1 MRLDLTALRYLN
13 KDDFRVL
20 TAIEMGM
27 RNHEIVPVDLIQSIS
42 KIRNTSVRRILANLL
57 KHKLIKH
64 TKIQYDGYSLNYLGY
79 DFLAIHSL
87 IKQGILVQIG
97 TKIGVG
103 KESDVYLCYVK
114 NVNSE
119 ISDELY
125 NQIKENILTENALKE
140 QNRQKKLEEEK
151 NKKKEKE
158 KDKNCENDEGIENEN
173 TEKDNKEEENEEED
187 EEEEDVSFLKNDL
200 PKTIQT
206 VVGEL
211 TIACIK
217 FARLGRTSFRAVKKK
232 RDYVKSQTHYN
243 WLYLSRLS
251 SQNEYK
257 NMKGLY
263 SHGFSVPRPYGY
275 NRHAII
281 MEYVPSYPLNK
292 VDEVKDK
299 EVLYH
304 KMIDFIQKLGENGL
318 IHGDFNEFNILLNIN
333 KPDEIVV
340 IDFPQMISMHHS
352 EAQNYFKRDVQ
363 CVKNYFIKKFN
374 ITFDEDLKYEDIKQI
389 NCLDQELKAY
399 GYLKEKKIKNKNK
412 EEDIKEEEN
421 NIKDE
426 EKENDNK
433 IINNNENNNDEE
445 FEDNLDLGQ
454 QLDYEKEMIENMK
467 KLNIDKEEDEKE
479 ENENKKSKKMTKAE
493 IKNKVKKMMNKQN
506 KIHVKEGK
514 MGNRFKGKK
523 DLSNKMAMKNA

>member
-1 MRLDLTALRYLN
+1 MRFDLTALKYLN

-27 RNHEIVPVDLIQSIS
+27 RNHEIVPVNLIQSIS
-42 KIRNTSVRRILANLL
+42 KIRNTSVHRILANLL

-64 TKIQYDGYSLNYLGY
+64 TKIQYDGYSLNFLGY

-87 IKQGILVQIG
+87 IKQGILVKIG

-114 NVNSE
+114 KVNSE
-119 ISDELY
+119 ISDEQY

-140 QNRQKKLEEEK
+140 QNRLKKLEEK
-151 NKKKEKE
+151 NNLNNEEKE
-158 KDKNCENDEGIENEN
+158 QE
-173 TEKDNKEEENEEED
+173 EKDEEEKEEEIS
-187 EEEEDVSFLKNDL
+187 EEEEEVSYFQNDL
-200 PKTIQT
+200 PKTIET

-217 FARLGRTSFRAVKKK
+217 FARLGRTSFRAVKSK

-292 VDEVKDK
+292 VEEIKDK
-299 EVLYH
+299 NIVYH
-304 KMIDFIQKLGENGL
+304 KMMDFIYKLGENGL

-340 IDFPQMISMHHS
+340 IDFPQMISIHHS
-352 EAQNYFKRDVQ
+352 EAENYFKRDVQ
-363 CVKNYFIKKFN
+363 CVKNYFLKKFN
-374 ITFDEDLKYEDIKQI
+374 LTFDEDLKFSDIKQI
-389 NCLDQELKAY
+389 NFLDEELKAY
-399 GYLKEKKIKNKNK
+399 GYKKEEKKKIEKK
-412 EEDIKEEEN
+412 EEEIKEEEN
-421 NIKDE
+421 E
-426 EKENDNK
+426 E
-433 IINNNENNNDEE
+433 IEE
-445 FEDNLDLGQ
+445 FDLSQ

-467 KLNIDKEEDEKE
+467 KIKMEDEDKKEE
-479 ENENKKSKKMTKAE
+479 KKNKKMTKE
-493 IKNKVKKMMNKQN
+493 DIKNKVKKLMNKQN

-523 DLSNKMAMKNA
+523 DLSNKMAIKNA

>member
-1 MRLDLTALRYLN
+1 MRFDLTALKYLN

-64 TKIQYDGYSLNYLGY
+64 TKIQYDGYSLNFLGY

-103 KESDVYLCYVK
+103 KESDVYLCYVQK
-114 NVNSE
+114 VNSE
-119 ISDELY
+119 ISDEQY
-125 NQIKENILTENALKE
+125 NQIKENILTENARKE
-140 QNRQKKLEEEK
+140 QNKQKQLDEK
-151 NKKKEKE
+151 NNI
-158 KDKNCENDEGIENEN
+158 KNEI
-173 TEKDNKEEENEEED
+173 KEEED
-187 EEEEDVSFLKNDL
+187 KKVQGEEEEEESSEEEEVSYFQNDL

-217 FARLGRTSFRAVKKK
+217 FARLGRTSFRAVKSK

-263 SHGFSVPRPYGY
+263 SHGFAVPRPYGY

-292 VDEVKDK
+292 VEEIKDK
-299 EVLYH
+299 NVVYH
-304 KMIDFIQKLGENGL
+304 KMMDFIYKLGENGL

-340 IDFPQMISMHHS
+340 IDFPQMISINHP

-363 CVKNYFIKKFN
+363 CVKNYFLKKFN
-374 ITFDEDLKYEDIKQI
+374 LTFDEDLKFSDIKQI
-389 NCLDQELKAY
+389 NFLDEELKAY
-399 GYLKEKKIKNKNK
+399 GYKKEKEKGKEKKDKTEENMEKN
-412 EEDIKEEEN
+412 EEEN
-421 NIKDE
+421 ENEELDE
-426 EKENDNK
+426 
-433 IINNNENNNDEE
+433 
-445 FEDNLDLGQ
+445 LDLGQ

-467 KLNIDKEEDEKE
+467 QIKIEEEDKKEE
-479 ENENKKSKKMTKAE
+479 KKNKKMTKE
-493 IKNKVKKMMNKQN
+493 DIKNKVKKMMNKQN

-523 DLSNKMAMKNA
+523 DLSNKMAIKNA

>member
-1 MRLDLTALRYLN
+1 MRFDLTALKYLN

-64 TKIQYDGYSLNYLGY
+64 TKIQYDGYSLNFLGY

-103 KESDVYLCYVK
+103 KESDVYLCYVQK
-114 NVNSE
+114 VNSE
-119 ISDELY
+119 ISDEQY
-125 NQIKENILTENALKE
+125 NQIKENILTENARKE
-140 QNRQKKLEEEK
+140 QNKQKQLDEK
-151 NKKKEKE
+151 NNI
-158 KDKNCENDEGIENEN
+158 KNEI
-173 TEKDNKEEENEEED
+173 KEEEGKKVQG
-187 EEEEDVSFLKNDL
+187 EEEEEESSEEEEVSYFQNDL

-217 FARLGRTSFRAVKKK
+217 FARLGRTSFRAVKSK

-263 SHGFSVPRPYGY
+263 SHGFAVPRPYGY

-292 VDEVKDK
+292 VEEIKDK
-299 EVLYH
+299 NVVYH
-304 KMIDFIQKLGENGL
+304 KMMDFIYKLGENGL

-340 IDFPQMISMHHS
+340 IDFPQMISINHP

-363 CVKNYFIKKFN
+363 CVKNYFLKKFN
-374 ITFDEDLKYEDIKQI
+374 LTFDEDLKFSDIKQI
-389 NCLDQELKAY
+389 NFLDEELKAY
-399 GYLKEKKIKNKNK
+399 GYKKEKGKEKKDKTEENMEKN
-412 EEDIKEEEN
+412 EEEN
-421 NIKDE
+421 ENEELDE
-426 EKENDNK
+426 
-433 IINNNENNNDEE
+433 
-445 FEDNLDLGQ
+445 LDLGQ

-467 KLNIDKEEDEKE
+467 QINIEEEDKKEE
-479 ENENKKSKKMTKAE
+479 KKNKKMTKE
-493 IKNKVKKMMNKQN
+493 DIKNKVKKMMNKQN

-523 DLSNKMAMKNA
+523 DLSNKMAIKNA

>member
-1 MRLDLTALRYLN
+1 MRFDLTALKYLN

-64 TKIQYDGYSLNYLGY
+64 TKIQYDGYSLNFLGY

-114 NVNSE
+114 KVNSE
-119 ISDELY
+119 ISDEQY

-140 QNRQKKLEEEK
+140 QNRQKKLEEKE
-151 NKKKEKE
+151 NK
-158 KDKNCENDEGIENEN
+158 
-173 TEKDNKEEENEEED
+173 ENEEEKEK
-187 EEEEDVSFLKNDL
+187 EEEEEEEEEEQEVSFFQNDL

-217 FARLGRTSFRAVKKK
+217 FARLGRTSFRAVKSK

-292 VDEVKDK
+292 VDEIKDK
-299 EVLYH
+299 EVVYH
-304 KMIDFIQKLGENGL
+304 RMMDFILKLGENGL
-318 IHGDFNEFNILLNIN
+318 VHGDFNEFNILLNIN

-340 IDFPQMISMHHS
+340 IDFPQMISIHHAD
-352 EAQNYFKRDVQ
+352 AQNYFKRDVQ
-363 CVKNYFIKKFN
+363 CVKNFFIKKFN
-374 ITFDEDLKYEDIKQI
+374 ITFDEDLKFEDIKQI
-389 NCLDQELKAY
+389 NFLDQELKAY
-399 GYLKEKKIKNKNK
+399 GYIKDKKSKNKKGNNEENKEDNK
-412 EEDIKEEEN
+412 EENLNAINDKDNEV
-421 NIKDE
+421 KDE
-426 EKENDNK
+426 DDNDNE
-433 IINNNENNNDEE
+433 NE
-445 FEDNLDLGQ
+445 EDNLDLGQ

-467 KLNIDKEEDEKE
+467 KLDMDKEEDEKD
-479 ENENKKSKKMTKAE
+479 NGKENKKNKKLTKE
-493 IKNKVKKMMNKQN
+493 DIKNKVKKMINKQN
-506 KIHVKEGK
+506 KVHVKEGK

-523 DLSNKMAMKNA
+523 DLSNKMAIKNA

>member
-1 MRLDLTALRYLN
+1 MRFDLTALKYLN

-27 RNHEIVPVDLIQSIS
+27 RNHEIVTVDLIQSIS

-64 TKIQYDGYSLNYLGY
+64 TKIQYEGYSLNFLGY

-114 NVNSE
+114 KVNSE

-140 QNRQKKLEEEK
+140 QNRQKKLEE
-151 NKKKEKE
+151 NNDIKKE
-158 KDKNCENDEGIENEN
+158 
-173 TEKDNKEEENEEED
+173 EEENEEKKDEP
-187 EEEEDVSFLKNDL
+187 EEEEEEESEEELSYIQNDL

-217 FARLGRTSFRAVKKK
+217 FARLGRTSFRAVKSK

-251 SQNEYK
+251 AQNEYK

-292 VDEVKDK
+292 VEEIKDK
-299 EVLYH
+299 NTVYH
-304 KMIDFIQKLGENGL
+304 KMMDFIYKLGSNGL
-318 IHGDFNEFNILLNIN
+318 IHGDFNEFNILLNIE

-340 IDFPQMISMHHS
+340 IDFPQMISINHS
-352 EAQNYFKRDVQ
+352 EAENYFKRDVQ
-363 CVKNYFIKKFN
+363 CVKNYFLKKFN
-374 ITFDEDLKYEDIKQI
+374 LTFEEDLKFSDIKQI
-389 NCLDQELKAY
+389 NFLDEELKAY
-399 GYLKEKKIKNKNK
+399 GYKKEKEKDKKINK
-412 EEDIKEEEN
+412 EENEEKNEIN
-421 NIKDE
+421 E
-426 EKENDNK
+426 EKE
-433 IINNNENNNDEE
+433 INEE
-445 FEDNLDLGQ
+445 EDIDLGQ

-467 KLNIDKEEDEKE
+467 KIKIE
-479 ENENKKSKKMTKAE
+479 ENEEKKEEKKNKKMTKE
-493 IKNKVKKMMNKQN
+493 DIKNKVKKMMNKQN
-506 KIHVKEGK
+506 KIHVKESK

-523 DLSNKMAMKNA
+523 DISNKMAIKNA

>member
-1 MRLDLTALRYLN
+1 MRFDLTALKYLN

-64 TKIQYDGYSLNYLGY
+64 TKIQYDGYSLNFLGY

-114 NVNSE
+114 KVNSE
-119 ISDELY
+119 ISDEQY

-140 QNRQKKLEEEK
+140 QNRQKKLEEKE
-151 NKKKEKE
+151 NK
-158 KDKNCENDEGIENEN
+158 
-173 TEKDNKEEENEEED
+173 ENEEEKEK
-187 EEEEDVSFLKNDL
+187 EEEEEEEEEEQEVSFFQNDL

-217 FARLGRTSFRAVKKK
+217 FARLGRTSFRAVKSK

-292 VDEVKDK
+292 VDEIKDK
-299 EVLYH
+299 EVVYH
-304 KMIDFIQKLGENGL
+304 RMMDFILKLGENGL
-318 IHGDFNEFNILLNIN
+318 VHGDFNEFNILLNIN

-340 IDFPQMISMHHS
+340 IDFPQMISIHHAD
-352 EAQNYFKRDVQ
+352 AQNYFKRDVQ
-363 CVKNYFIKKFN
+363 CVKNFFIKKFN
-374 ITFDEDLKYEDIKQI
+374 ITFDEDLKFEDIKQI
-389 NCLDQELKAY
+389 NFLDQELKAY
-399 GYLKEKKIKNKNK
+399 GYIKDKKNKNK
-412 EEDIKEEEN
+412 KGNNEEN
-421 NIKDE
+421 KEDNKEQNLNEINDNE
-426 EKENDNK
+426 NEGNDENDNE
-433 IINNNENNNDEE
+433 NDNE
-445 FEDNLDLGQ
+445 EDNLDLGQ

-467 KLNIDKEEDEKE
+467 KLDMDKEEDEKD
-479 ENENKKSKKMTKAE
+479 NGKGNKKNKKLTKE
-493 IKNKVKKMMNKQN
+493 DIKNKVKKMINKQN
-506 KIHVKEGK
+506 KVHVKEGK

-523 DLSNKMAMKNA
+523 DLSNKMAIKNA

>member
-1 MRLDLTALRYLN
+1 MRFDLTALKYLN

-64 TKIQYDGYSLNYLGY
+64 TKIQYDGYSLNFLGY

-103 KESDVYLCYVK
+103 KESDVYLCYVQK
-114 NVNSE
+114 VNSE
-119 ISDELY
+119 ISDEQY
-125 NQIKENILTENALKE
+125 NQIKENILTENARKE
-140 QNRQKKLEEEK
+140 QNKQKQLDEK
-151 NKKKEKE
+151 NNI
-158 KDKNCENDEGIENEN
+158 KNEI
-173 TEKDNKEEENEEED
+173 KEEED
-187 EEEEDVSFLKNDL
+187 KKVQGEEEEEESSEEEEVSYFQNDL

-217 FARLGRTSFRAVKKK
+217 FARLGRTSFRAVKSK

-263 SHGFSVPRPYGY
+263 SHGFAVPRPYGY

-292 VDEVKDK
+292 VEEIKDK
-299 EVLYH
+299 NVVYH
-304 KMIDFIQKLGENGL
+304 KMMDFIYKLGENGL

-340 IDFPQMISMHHS
+340 IDFPQMISINHP

-363 CVKNYFIKKFN
+363 CVKNYFLKKFN
-374 ITFDEDLKYEDIKQI
+374 LTFDEDLKFSDIKQI
-389 NCLDQELKAY
+389 NFLDEELKAY
-399 GYLKEKKIKNKNK
+399 GYKKEKEKGKEKRDKNEENMEKN
-412 EEDIKEEEN
+412 EEEN
-421 NIKDE
+421 EDE
-426 EKENDNK
+426 EL
-433 IINNNENNNDEE
+433 DE
-445 FEDNLDLGQ
+445 LDLGQ

-467 KLNIDKEEDEKE
+467 QINIEEEDKKEE
-479 ENENKKSKKMTKAE
+479 KKNKKMTKE
-493 IKNKVKKMMNKQN
+493 DIKNKVKKMMNKQN

-523 DLSNKMAMKNA
+523 DLSNKMAIKNA

>member
-1 MRLDLTALRYLN
+1 MRFDLTALKYLT

-57 KHKLIKH
+57 KHKLTKH
-64 TKIQYDGYSLNYLGY
+64 TKIRYDGYSLNFLGY

-114 NVNSE
+114 NTNSE
-119 ISDELY
+119 ISEEQY

-140 QNRQKKLEEEK
+140 QNRQKKLEEK
-151 NKKKEKE
+151 N
-158 KDKNCENDEGIENEN
+158 NLNDE
-173 TEKDNKEEENEEED
+173 NKETEVKNDEKNEEEEKEESS
-187 EEEEDVSFLKNDL
+187 EEEEEISYLQNDL

-206 VVGEL
+206 VIGEL
-211 TIACIK
+211 TIACLK
-217 FARLGRTSFRAVKKK
+217 FARLGRTSFRAVKSK

-292 VDEVKDK
+292 VEEIKDK
-299 EVLYH
+299 NTVYH
-304 KMIDFIQKLGENGL
+304 KMMDFIYKLGTNGL

-340 IDFPQMISMHHS
+340 IDFPQMISIHHP
-352 EAQNYFKRDVQ
+352 EAENYFKRDVQ
-363 CVKNYFIKKFN
+363 CVKNYFLKKFN
-374 ITFDEDLKYEDIKQI
+374 LTFDEDLKFSDIKQI
-389 NCLDQELKAY
+389 GFLDQELKAY
-399 GYLKEKKIKNKNK
+399 GYKKEEKKKSEIKN
-412 EEDIKEEEN
+412 EELNEEGNEEN
-421 NIKDE
+421 E
-426 EKENDNK
+426 E
-433 IINNNENNNDEE
+433 
-445 FEDNLDLGQ
+445 LDLEQ

-467 KLNIDKEEDEKE
+467 NIKMEEEDKKEE
-479 ENENKKSKKMTKAE
+479 KKNKKMTKE
-493 IKNKVKKMMNKQN
+493 DIKNKVKKMMNKQN

-523 DLSNKMAMKNA
+523 DLSNKMAIKNA

>member
-1 MRLDLTALRYLN
+1 MRFDLTALKYLT

-20 TAIEMGM
+20 TAIELGM

-64 TKIQYDGYSLNYLGY
+64 TKIQYDGYSLNFLGY

-114 NVNSE
+114 NTNSE
-119 ISDELY
+119 ISEEQY

-140 QNRQKKLEEEK
+140 QNRQKKLEEKNNINDENKETEEK
-151 NKKKEKE
+151 NDEK
-158 KDKNCENDEGIENEN
+158 
-173 TEKDNKEEENEEED
+173 NEEEEKEESS
-187 EEEEDVSFLKNDL
+187 EEEEEISYLQNDL

-217 FARLGRTSFRAVKKK
+217 FARLGRTSFRAVKSK

-292 VDEVKDK
+292 VEEIKDK
-299 EVLYH
+299 NTVYH
-304 KMIDFIQKLGENGL
+304 KMMDFIYKLGTNGL

-340 IDFPQMISMHHS
+340 IDFPQMISIHHP
-352 EAQNYFKRDVQ
+352 EAENYFKRDVQ
-363 CVKNYFIKKFN
+363 CVKNYFLKKFN
-374 ITFDEDLKYEDIKQI
+374 LTFDEDLKFSDIKQI
-389 NCLDQELKAY
+389 GFLDQELKAY
-399 GYLKEKKIKNKNK
+399 GYKKEEKKKSEIKN
-412 EEDIKEEEN
+412 EELNEEGNEEN
-421 NIKDE
+421 E
-426 EKENDNK
+426 E
-433 IINNNENNNDEE
+433 
-445 FEDNLDLGQ
+445 LDLEQ

-467 KLNIDKEEDEKE
+467 NIKMEEEDKKEE
-479 ENENKKSKKMTKAE
+479 KKNKKMTKE
-493 IKNKVKKMMNKQN
+493 DIKNKVKKMMNKQN

-523 DLSNKMAMKNA
+523 DLSNKMAIKNA

>member
-1 MRLDLTALRYLN
+1 MRFDLTALKYLT

-64 TKIQYDGYSLNYLGY
+64 TKIQYDGYSLNFLGY

-114 NVNSE
+114 NTNSE
-119 ISDELY
+119 ISEEQY

-140 QNRQKKLEEEK
+140 QNRQKKLEEKNNINDGNKETEEK
-151 NKKKEKE
+151 NDEK
-158 KDKNCENDEGIENEN
+158 
-173 TEKDNKEEENEEED
+173 NEEEEKEESS
-187 EEEEDVSFLKNDL
+187 EEEEEISYLQNDL

-217 FARLGRTSFRAVKKK
+217 FARLGRTSFRAVKSK

-292 VDEVKDK
+292 VEEIKDK
-299 EVLYH
+299 NTVYH
-304 KMIDFIQKLGENGL
+304 KMMDFIYKLGTNGL

-340 IDFPQMISMHHS
+340 IDFPQMISIHHP
-352 EAQNYFKRDVQ
+352 EAENYFKRDVQ
-363 CVKNYFIKKFN
+363 CVKNYFLKKFN
-374 ITFDEDLKYEDIKQI
+374 LTFDEDLKFSDIKQI
-389 NCLDQELKAY
+389 GFLDQELKAY
-399 GYLKEKKIKNKNK
+399 GYKKEEKKKREIKN
-412 EEDIKEEEN
+412 EEVNEEEN
-421 NIKDE
+421 E
-426 EKENDNK
+426 E
-433 IINNNENNNDEE
+433 NEE
-445 FEDNLDLGQ
+445 LDLEQ

-467 KLNIDKEEDEKE
+467 NIKMEEEDKKEE
-479 ENENKKSKKMTKAE
+479 KKNKKMTKE
-493 IKNKVKKMMNKQN
+493 DIKNKVKKMMNKQN

-523 DLSNKMAMKNA
+523 DLSNKMAIKNA

>member
-1 MRLDLTALRYLN
+1 MRFDLTALKYLN

-27 RNHEIVPVDLIQSIS
+27 RNHEIVPVNLIQSIS
-42 KIRNTSVRRILANLL
+42 KIRNTSVHRILANLL

-64 TKIQYDGYSLNYLGY
+64 TKIQYDGYSLNFLGY

-87 IKQGILVQIG
+87 IKQGILVKIG

-114 NVNSE
+114 KVNSE
-119 ISDELY
+119 ISDEQY

-140 QNRQKKLEEEK
+140 QNRLKKLEEK
-151 NKKKEKE
+151 NNLNNEEKE
-158 KDKNCENDEGIENEN
+158 QE
-173 TEKDNKEEENEEED
+173 EKDEEEKEEEIS
-187 EEEEDVSFLKNDL
+187 EEEEEEVSYFQNDL
-200 PKTIQT
+200 PKTIET

-217 FARLGRTSFRAVKKK
+217 FARLGRTSFRAVKSK

-292 VDEVKDK
+292 VEEIKDK
-299 EVLYH
+299 NIVYH
-304 KMIDFIQKLGENGL
+304 KMMDFIYKLGENGL

-340 IDFPQMISMHHS
+340 IDFPQMISIHHS
-352 EAQNYFKRDVQ
+352 EAENYFKRDVQ
-363 CVKNYFIKKFN
+363 CVKNYFLKKFN
-374 ITFDEDLKYEDIKQI
+374 LTFDEDLKFSDIKQI
-389 NCLDQELKAY
+389 NFLDEELKAY
-399 GYLKEKKIKNKNK
+399 GYKKEEKKKIEKK
-412 EEDIKEEEN
+412 EEEIKEEEN
-421 NIKDE
+421 E
-426 EKENDNK
+426 E
-433 IINNNENNNDEE
+433 IEE
-445 FEDNLDLGQ
+445 FDLSQ

-467 KLNIDKEEDEKE
+467 KIKMEDEDKKEE
-479 ENENKKSKKMTKAE
+479 KKNKKMTKE
-493 IKNKVKKMMNKQN
+493 DIKNKVKKLMNKQN

-523 DLSNKMAMKNA
+523 DLSNKMAIKNA

>member
-1 MRLDLTALRYLN
+1 MRFDLTALKYLN

-27 RNHEIVPVDLIQSIS
+27 RNHEIVPVNLIQSIS
-42 KIRNTSVRRILANLL
+42 KIRNTSVHRILANLL

-64 TKIQYDGYSLNYLGY
+64 TKIQYDGYSLNFLGY

-87 IKQGILVQIG
+87 IKQGILVKIG

-114 NVNSE
+114 KVNSE
-119 ISDELY
+119 ISDEQY

-140 QNRQKKLEEEK
+140 QNRQKKLEEK
-151 NKKKEKE
+151 NDLNNEEKE
-158 KDKNCENDEGIENEN
+158 QENEK
-173 TEKDNKEEENEEED
+173 EEQEKEEESS
-187 EEEEDVSFLKNDL
+187 EEEEEISYIQNDL
-200 PKTIQT
+200 PKTIET
-206 VVGEL
+206 VIGEL

-217 FARLGRTSFRAVKKK
+217 FARLGRTSFRAVKSK

-292 VDEVKDK
+292 IEEIKDK
-299 EVLYH
+299 NVVYH
-304 KMIDFIQKLGENGL
+304 KMMDFIYKLGENGL

-340 IDFPQMISMHHS
+340 IDFPQMISIHHS
-352 EAQNYFKRDVQ
+352 EAENYFKRDVQ
-363 CVKNYFIKKFN
+363 CVKNYFLKKFN
-374 ITFDEDLKYEDIKQI
+374 LTFDEDLKFSDIKQI
-389 NCLDQELKAY
+389 NFLDQELKAY
-399 GYLKEKKIKNKNK
+399 GYKKEEKKKLEKK
-412 EEDIKEEEN
+412 EDELEEEEN
-421 NIKDE
+421 E
-426 EKENDNK
+426 E
-433 IINNNENNNDEE
+433 IEE
-445 FEDNLDLGQ
+445 FDLGQ

-467 KLNIDKEEDEKE
+467 NIKIENEDKKEE
-479 ENENKKSKKMTKAE
+479 KKNKKMTKE
-493 IKNKVKKMMNKQN
+493 DIKNKVKKIMNKQN

-523 DLSNKMAMKNA
+523 DISNKMAIKNA

>member
-1 MRLDLTALRYLN
+1 MRFDLTALKYLN

-64 TKIQYDGYSLNYLGY
+64 TKIQYDGYSLNFLGY

-87 IKQGILVQIG
+87 IKQGVLVQIG

-103 KESDVYLCYVK
+103 KESDVYLCYVQK
-114 NVNSE
+114 VNSE
-119 ISDELY
+119 ISDEQY
-125 NQIKENILTENALKE
+125 NQIKENILTENSRKE
-140 QNRQKKLEEEK
+140 QNKQKQLDEK
-151 NKKKEKE
+151 NNI
-158 KDKNCENDEGIENEN
+158 KNEI
-173 TEKDNKEEENEEED
+173 KEEED
-187 EEEEDVSFLKNDL
+187 KKVQGEEEEEESSEEEEVSYFQNDL

-217 FARLGRTSFRAVKKK
+217 FARLGRTSFRAVKSK

-292 VDEVKDK
+292 VEEIKDK
-299 EVLYH
+299 NVVYH
-304 KMIDFIQKLGENGL
+304 KMMDFIYKLGENGL

-340 IDFPQMISMHHS
+340 IDFPQMISINHP

-363 CVKNYFIKKFN
+363 CVKNYFLKKFN
-374 ITFDEDLKYEDIKQI
+374 LTFDEDLKFSDIKQI
-389 NCLDQELKAY
+389 NFLDEELKAY
-399 GYLKEKKIKNKNK
+399 GYKKEKEKEKKDKTEENMEKN
-412 EEDIKEEEN
+412 EEEN
-421 NIKDE
+421 ENEELDE
-426 EKENDNK
+426 
-433 IINNNENNNDEE
+433 
-445 FEDNLDLGQ
+445 LDLGQ

-467 KLNIDKEEDEKE
+467 QINIEEEDKKEE
-479 ENENKKSKKMTKAE
+479 KKNKKMTKE
-493 IKNKVKKMMNKQN
+493 DIKNKVKKMMNKQN
-506 KIHVKEGK
+506 KIHVKESK

-523 DLSNKMAMKNA
+523 DISNKMAIKNA

>member
-1 MRLDLTALRYLN
+1 MRFDLTALKYLN

-64 TKIQYDGYSLNYLGY
+64 TKIQYDGYSLNFLGY

-103 KESDVYLCYVK
+103 KESDVYLCYVQK
-114 NVNSE
+114 VNSE
-119 ISDELY
+119 ISDEQY
-125 NQIKENILTENALKE
+125 NQIKENILTENARKE
-140 QNRQKKLEEEK
+140 QNKQKQLDEK
-151 NKKKEKE
+151 NNI
-158 KDKNCENDEGIENEN
+158 KNEI
-173 TEKDNKEEENEEED
+173 KEEED
-187 EEEEDVSFLKNDL
+187 KKVQGEEEEEESSEEEEVSYFQNDL

-217 FARLGRTSFRAVKKK
+217 FARLGRTSFRAVKSK

-263 SHGFSVPRPYGY
+263 SHGFAVPRPYGY

-292 VDEVKDK
+292 VEEIKDK
-299 EVLYH
+299 NVVYH
-304 KMIDFIQKLGENGL
+304 KMMDFIYKLGENGL

-340 IDFPQMISMHHS
+340 IDFPQMISINHP

-363 CVKNYFIKKFN
+363 CVKNYFLKKFN
-374 ITFDEDLKYEDIKQI
+374 LTFDEDLKFSDIKQI
-389 NCLDQELKAY
+389 NFLDEELKAY
-399 GYLKEKKIKNKNK
+399 GYKKEKEKGKEKKDKTEANMEKN
-412 EEDIKEEEN
+412 EEEN
-421 NIKDE
+421 ENEELDE
-426 EKENDNK
+426 
-433 IINNNENNNDEE
+433 
-445 FEDNLDLGQ
+445 LDLGQ

-467 KLNIDKEEDEKE
+467 QINIEEEDKKEE
-479 ENENKKSKKMTKAE
+479 KKNKKMTKE
-493 IKNKVKKMMNKQN
+493 DIKNKVKKMMNKQN

-523 DLSNKMAMKNA
+523 DLSNKMAIKNA

>member
-1 MRLDLTALRYLN
+1 MRFDLTALKYLN

-64 TKIQYDGYSLNYLGY
+64 TKIQYEGYSLNFLGY

-114 NVNSE
+114 KVNSE
-119 ISDELY
+119 ISDEQY
-125 NQIKENILTENALKE
+125 NQIKENILTENAKKE
-140 QNRQKKLEEEK
+140 QNKQKKLDEK
-151 NKKKEKE
+151 NNI
-158 KDKNCENDEGIENEN
+158 KNEI
-173 TEKDNKEEENEEED
+173 KEEED
-187 EEEEDVSFLKNDL
+187 KKVQGEEEEEESSEEEEVSYFQNDL

-217 FARLGRTSFRAVKKK
+217 FARLGRTSFRAVKSK

-263 SHGFSVPRPYGY
+263 SHGFAVPRPYGY

-292 VDEVKDK
+292 VEEIKDK
-299 EVLYH
+299 NVVYH
-304 KMIDFIQKLGENGL
+304 KMMDFIYKLGENGL

-340 IDFPQMISMHHS
+340 IDFPQMISINHP

-363 CVKNYFIKKFN
+363 CVKNYFLKKFN
-374 ITFDEDLKYEDIKQI
+374 LTFDEDLKFSDIKQI
-389 NCLDQELKAY
+389 NFLDEELKAY
-399 GYLKEKKIKNKNK
+399 GYKKEKEKEKKDKTEENMDKN
-412 EEDIKEEEN
+412 EEEN
-421 NIKDE
+421 ENEELDE
-426 EKENDNK
+426 
-433 IINNNENNNDEE
+433 
-445 FEDNLDLGQ
+445 LDLGQ

-467 KLNIDKEEDEKE
+467 QINIEEEDKKEE
-479 ENENKKSKKMTKAE
+479 KKNKKMTKE
-493 IKNKVKKMMNKQN
+493 DIKNKVKKMMNKQN

-523 DLSNKMAMKNA
+523 DLSNKMAIKNA

>member
-1 MRLDLTALRYLN
+1 MRFDLTALKYLN

-64 TKIQYDGYSLNYLGY
+64 TKIQYEGYSLNFLGY

-114 NVNSE
+114 KVNSE

-140 QNRQKKLEEEK
+140 QNRQKKLEEK
-151 NKKKEKE
+151 NNLKKE
-158 KDKNCENDEGIENEN
+158 
-173 TEKDNKEEENEEED
+173 EEENEEKKDEP
-187 EEEEDVSFLKNDL
+187 EEEEEEESEEELSYIQNDL

-217 FARLGRTSFRAVKKK
+217 FARLGRTSFRAVKSK

-251 SQNEYK
+251 AQNEYK

-292 VDEVKDK
+292 VEEIKDK
-299 EVLYH
+299 NTVYH
-304 KMIDFIQKLGENGL
+304 KMMDFIYKLGSNGL
-318 IHGDFNEFNILLNIN
+318 IHGDFNEFNILLNIE

-340 IDFPQMISMHHS
+340 IDFPQMISINHS
-352 EAQNYFKRDVQ
+352 EAENYFKRDVQ
-363 CVKNYFIKKFN
+363 CVKNYFLKKFN
-374 ITFDEDLKYEDIKQI
+374 LTFEEDLKFSDIKQI
-389 NCLDQELKAY
+389 NFLDEELKAY
-399 GYLKEKKIKNKNK
+399 GYKKEKEKDKKINK
-412 EEDIKEEEN
+412 EENEDKNEIN
-421 NIKDE
+421 E
-426 EKENDNK
+426 EKE
-433 IINNNENNNDEE
+433 INEE
-445 FEDNLDLGQ
+445 EDIDLGQ

-467 KLNIDKEEDEKE
+467 KIKIE
-479 ENENKKSKKMTKAE
+479 ENEEKKEEKKNKKMTKE
-493 IKNKVKKMMNKQN
+493 DIKNKVKKMMNKQN
-506 KIHVKEGK
+506 KIHVKESK

-523 DLSNKMAMKNA
+523 DISNKMAIKNA

>member
-1 MRLDLTALRYLN
+1 MRFDLTALKYLN

-64 TKIQYDGYSLNYLGY
+64 TKIQYDGYSLNFLGY

-103 KESDVYLCYVK
+103 KESDVYLCYVQK
-114 NVNSE
+114 VNLE
-119 ISDELY
+119 ISDEQY
-125 NQIKENILTENALKE
+125 NQIKENILTENSRKE
-140 QNRQKKLEEEK
+140 QNKQKQLDEK
-151 NKKKEKE
+151 NNI
-158 KDKNCENDEGIENEN
+158 KNEI
-173 TEKDNKEEENEEED
+173 KEEED
-187 EEEEDVSFLKNDL
+187 KKVQGEEEEEESSEEEEVSYFQNDL

-217 FARLGRTSFRAVKKK
+217 FARLGRTSFRAVKSK

-263 SHGFSVPRPYGY
+263 SHGFAVPRPYGY

-292 VDEVKDK
+292 VEEIKDK
-299 EVLYH
+299 NVVYH
-304 KMIDFIQKLGENGL
+304 KMMDFIYKLGENGL

-340 IDFPQMISMHHS
+340 IDFPQMISINHP

-363 CVKNYFIKKFN
+363 CVKNYFLKKFN
-374 ITFDEDLKYEDIKQI
+374 LTFDEDLKFSDIKQI
-389 NCLDQELKAY
+389 NFLDEELKAY
-399 GYLKEKKIKNKNK
+399 GYKKEKEKGKEKKDKTEENMEKN
-412 EEDIKEEEN
+412 EEEN
-421 NIKDE
+421 ENEELDE
-426 EKENDNK
+426 
-433 IINNNENNNDEE
+433 
-445 FEDNLDLGQ
+445 LDLGQ

-467 KLNIDKEEDEKE
+467 QINIEEEDKKEE
-479 ENENKKSKKMTKAE
+479 KKNKKMTKE
-493 IKNKVKKMMNKQN
+493 DIKNKVKKMMNKQN

-523 DLSNKMAMKNA
+523 DLSNKMAIKNA

>member
-1 MRLDLTALRYLN
+1 MRFDLTALKYLN
-13 KDDFRVL
+13 KEDFRVL

-64 TKIQYDGYSLNYLGY
+64 TKIQYDGYSLNFLGY

-87 IKQGILVQIG
+87 IKQGVLVQIG

-114 NVNSE
+114 KVNSE
-119 ISDELY
+119 ISDEQY
-125 NQIKENILTENALKE
+125 NQIKENILTENAKKE
-140 QNRQKKLEEEK
+140 QNKQKKLDEK
-151 NKKKEKE
+151 NNI
-158 KDKNCENDEGIENEN
+158 KNEI
-173 TEKDNKEEENEEED
+173 KEEED
-187 EEEEDVSFLKNDL
+187 KKFQGEEEEEESSEEEEVSYFQNDL

-217 FARLGRTSFRAVKKK
+217 FARLGRTSFRAVKSK

-263 SHGFSVPRPYGY
+263 SHGFAVPRPYGY

-292 VDEVKDK
+292 VEEIKDK
-299 EVLYH
+299 NVVYH
-304 KMIDFIQKLGENGL
+304 KMMDFIYKLGENGL

-340 IDFPQMISMHHS
+340 IDFPQMISINHP

-363 CVKNYFIKKFN
+363 CVKNYFLKKFN
-374 ITFDEDLKYEDIKQI
+374 LTFDEDLKFSDIKQI
-389 NCLDQELKAY
+389 NFLDEELKAY
-399 GYLKEKKIKNKNK
+399 GYKKEKEKGKEKKDKTEENMEKN
-412 EEDIKEEEN
+412 EEEN
-421 NIKDE
+421 ENEELDE
-426 EKENDNK
+426 
-433 IINNNENNNDEE
+433 
-445 FEDNLDLGQ
+445 LDLGQ

-467 KLNIDKEEDEKE
+467 QINIEEEDKKEE
-479 ENENKKSKKMTKAE
+479 KKNKKMTKE
-493 IKNKVKKMMNKQN
+493 DIKNKVKKMMNKQN

-523 DLSNKMAMKNA
+523 DLSNKMAIKNA

>member
-1 MRLDLTALRYLN
+1 MRFDLTALKYLN

-64 TKIQYDGYSLNYLGY
+64 TKIQYEGYSLNFLGY

-114 NVNSE
+114 KVNSE

-140 QNRQKKLEEEK
+140 QNRQKKLEEK
-151 NKKKEKE
+151 NNI
-158 KDKNCENDEGIENEN
+158 KND
-173 TEKDNKEEENEEED
+173 EEENEEKKDEP
-187 EEEEDVSFLKNDL
+187 EEEEEEESEEELSYIQNDL

-217 FARLGRTSFRAVKKK
+217 FARLGRTSFRAVKSK

-251 SQNEYK
+251 AQNEYK

-292 VDEVKDK
+292 VEEIKDK
-299 EVLYH
+299 NIVYH
-304 KMIDFIQKLGENGL
+304 KMMDFIYKLGSNGL
-318 IHGDFNEFNILLNIN
+318 IHGDFNEFNILLNIE

-340 IDFPQMISMHHS
+340 IDFPQMISINHS
-352 EAQNYFKRDVQ
+352 EAENYFKRDVQ
-363 CVKNYFIKKFN
+363 CVKNYFLKKFN
-374 ITFDEDLKYEDIKQI
+374 LTFEEDLKFSDIKQI
-389 NCLDQELKAY
+389 NFLDEELKAY
-399 GYLKEKKIKNKNK
+399 GYKKEKEKDKKINK
-412 EEDIKEEEN
+412 EENEDKNEIN
-421 NIKDE
+421 E
-426 EKENDNK
+426 EKE
-433 IINNNENNNDEE
+433 INEE
-445 FEDNLDLGQ
+445 EDIDLGQ

-467 KLNIDKEEDEKE
+467 KIKIE
-479 ENENKKSKKMTKAE
+479 ENEEKKEEKKNKKMTKE
-493 IKNKVKKMMNKQN
+493 DIKNKVKKMMNKQN
-506 KIHVKEGK
+506 KIHVKESK

-523 DLSNKMAMKNA
+523 DISNKMAIKNA

>member
-1 MRLDLTALRYLN
+1 MRFDLTALKYLN

-64 TKIQYDGYSLNYLGY
+64 TKIQYDGYSLNFLGY

-103 KESDVYLCYVK
+103 KESDVYLCYVQK
-114 NVNSE
+114 VNSE
-119 ISDELY
+119 ISDEQY
-125 NQIKENILTENALKE
+125 NQIKENILTENSRKE
-140 QNRQKKLEEEK
+140 QNKQKQLDEK
-151 NKKKEKE
+151 NNI
-158 KDKNCENDEGIENEN
+158 KNEI
-173 TEKDNKEEENEEED
+173 KEEED
-187 EEEEDVSFLKNDL
+187 KKVQGEEEEEESSEEEEVSYFQNDL

-217 FARLGRTSFRAVKKK
+217 FARLGRTSFRAVKSK

-263 SHGFSVPRPYGY
+263 SHGFAVPRPYGY

-292 VDEVKDK
+292 VEEIKDK
-299 EVLYH
+299 NVVYH
-304 KMIDFIQKLGENGL
+304 KMMDFIYKLGENGL

-340 IDFPQMISMHHS
+340 IDFPQMISINHP

-363 CVKNYFIKKFN
+363 CVKNYFLKKFN
-374 ITFDEDLKYEDIKQI
+374 LTFDEDLKFSDIKQI
-389 NCLDQELKAY
+389 NFLDEELKAY
-399 GYLKEKKIKNKNK
+399 GYKKEKGKGKEKKDKTEENMEKN
-412 EEDIKEEEN
+412 EEEN
-421 NIKDE
+421 ENEELDE
-426 EKENDNK
+426 
-433 IINNNENNNDEE
+433 
-445 FEDNLDLGQ
+445 LDLGQ

-467 KLNIDKEEDEKE
+467 QINIEEEDKKEE
-479 ENENKKSKKMTKAE
+479 KKNKKMTKE
-493 IKNKVKKMMNKQN
+493 DIKNKVKKMMNKQN

-523 DLSNKMAMKNA
+523 DLSNKMAIKNA

>member
-1 MRLDLTALRYLN
+1 MRFDLTALKYLT

-64 TKIQYDGYSLNYLGY
+64 TKIQYDGYSLNFLGY

-114 NVNSE
+114 KTNSE
-119 ISDELY
+119 ISDEQY
-125 NQIKENILTENALKE
+125 NKIKENILTENALKE
-140 QNRQKKLEEEK
+140 QKRQKKLEEKNNIGDEEKETEEK
-151 NKKKEKE
+151 N
-158 KDKNCENDEGIENEN
+158 
-173 TEKDNKEEENEEED
+173 EEQNEEEEKEESSEEQ
-187 EEEEDVSFLKNDL
+187 EEEISYIQNDL

-217 FARLGRTSFRAVKKK
+217 FARLGRTSFRAVKSK

-281 MEYVPSYPLNK
+281 MEYVPSYPLNR
-292 VDEVKDK
+292 VEEIKDK
-299 EVLYH
+299 NIVYH
-304 KMIDFIQKLGENGL
+304 KMMDFIFKLGENGL

-340 IDFPQMISMHHS
+340 IDFPQMISIHHS
-352 EAQNYFKRDVQ
+352 EAENYFKRDVH
-363 CVKNYFIKKFN
+363 CVKNYFLKKFN
-374 ITFDEDLKYEDIKQI
+374 LTFDEDLKFSDIKQI
-389 NCLDQELKAY
+389 NFLDKELKAY
-399 GYLKEKKIKNKNK
+399 GYQKEEKKKIEIKN
-412 EEDIKEEEN
+412 EESNEEEN
-421 NIKDE
+421 E
-426 EKENDNK
+426 E
-433 IINNNENNNDEE
+433 IEE
-445 FEDNLDLGQ
+445 FDLDQ
-454 QLDYEKEMIENMK
+454 QLDYEKEMVENMYRI
-467 KLNIDKEEDEKE
+467 LPSPICHA
-479 ENENKKSKKMTKAE
+479 T
-493 IKNKVKKMMNKQN
+493 
-506 KIHVKEGK
+506 
-514 MGNRFKGKK
+514 
-523 DLSNKMAMKNA
+523 

>member
-1 MRLDLTALRYLN
+1 MRFDLTALKYLN

-64 TKIQYDGYSLNYLGY
+64 TKIQYDGYSLNFLGY

-103 KESDVYLCYVK
+103 KESDVYLCYVQK
-114 NVNSE
+114 VNSE
-119 ISDELY
+119 ISDEQY
-125 NQIKENILTENALKE
+125 NQIKENILTENARKE
-140 QNRQKKLEEEK
+140 QNKQKQLDEK
-151 NKKKEKE
+151 NNI
-158 KDKNCENDEGIENEN
+158 KNEI
-173 TEKDNKEEENEEED
+173 KEEED
-187 EEEEDVSFLKNDL
+187 KKVQGEEEEEESSEEEEVSYFQNDL

-217 FARLGRTSFRAVKKK
+217 FARLGRTSFRAVKSK

-263 SHGFSVPRPYGY
+263 SHGFAVPRPYGY

-292 VDEVKDK
+292 VEEIKDK
-299 EVLYH
+299 NVVYH
-304 KMIDFIQKLGENGL
+304 KMMDFIYKLGENGL

-340 IDFPQMISMHHS
+340 IDFPQMISINHP

-363 CVKNYFIKKFN
+363 CVKNYFLKKFN
-374 ITFDEDLKYEDIKQI
+374 LTFDEDLKFSDIKQI
-389 NCLDQELKAY
+389 NFLDEELKAY
-399 GYLKEKKIKNKNK
+399 GYKKEKEKGKEKKDKTEENMEKN
-412 EEDIKEEEN
+412 EEEN
-421 NIKDE
+421 ENEELDE
-426 EKENDNK
+426 
-433 IINNNENNNDEE
+433 
-445 FEDNLDLGQ
+445 LDLGQ

-467 KLNIDKEEDEKE
+467 QINIEEEDKKEE
-479 ENENKKSKKMTKAE
+479 KKNKKMTKE
-493 IKNKVKKMMNKQN
+493 DIKNKVKKMMNKQN
-506 KIHVKEGK
+506 KIHVKESK

-523 DLSNKMAMKNA
+523 DISNKMAIKNA

>member
-1 MRLDLTALRYLN
+1 MRFDLTALKYLN

-64 TKIQYDGYSLNYLGY
+64 TKIQYDGYSLNFLGY

-103 KESDVYLCYVK
+103 KESDVYLCYVQK
-114 NVNSE
+114 VNSE
-119 ISDELY
+119 ISDEQY
-125 NQIKENILTENALKE
+125 NQIKENILTENARKE
-140 QNRQKKLEEEK
+140 QNKQKQLDEK
-151 NKKKEKE
+151 NNI
-158 KDKNCENDEGIENEN
+158 KNEI
-173 TEKDNKEEENEEED
+173 KEEED
-187 EEEEDVSFLKNDL
+187 KKVQGEEEEEESSEEEEVSYFQNDL

-217 FARLGRTSFRAVKKK
+217 FARLGRTSFRAVKSK

-263 SHGFSVPRPYGY
+263 SHGFAVPRPYGY

-292 VDEVKDK
+292 VEEIKDK
-299 EVLYH
+299 NVVYH
-304 KMIDFIQKLGENGL
+304 KMMDFIYKLGENGL

-340 IDFPQMISMHHS
+340 IDFPQMISINHP

-363 CVKNYFIKKFN
+363 CVKNYFLKKFN
-374 ITFDEDLKYEDIKQI
+374 LTFDEDLKFSDIKQI
-389 NCLDQELKAY
+389 NFLDEELKAY
-399 GYLKEKKIKNKNK
+399 GYKKEKGKEKKDKTEENMEKN
-412 EEDIKEEEN
+412 EEEN
-421 NIKDE
+421 ENEELDE
-426 EKENDNK
+426 
-433 IINNNENNNDEE
+433 
-445 FEDNLDLGQ
+445 LDLGQ

-467 KLNIDKEEDEKE
+467 QINIEEEDKKEE
-479 ENENKKSKKMTKAE
+479 KKNKKMTKE
-493 IKNKVKKMMNKQN
+493 DIKNKVKKMMNKQN

-523 DLSNKMAMKNA
+523 DLSNKMAIKNA

>member
-1 MRLDLTALRYLN
+1 MRFDLTALKYLN

-64 TKIQYDGYSLNYLGY
+64 TKIQYDGYSLNFLGY

-103 KESDVYLCYVK
+103 KESDVYLCYVQK
-114 NVNSE
+114 VNSE
-119 ISDELY
+119 ISDEQY
-125 NQIKENILTENALKE
+125 NQIKENILTENARKE
-140 QNRQKKLEEEK
+140 QNKQKQLDEK
-151 NKKKEKE
+151 NNI
-158 KDKNCENDEGIENEN
+158 KNEI
-173 TEKDNKEEENEEED
+173 KEEED
-187 EEEEDVSFLKNDL
+187 KKVQGEEEEEESSEEEEVSYFQNDL

-217 FARLGRTSFRAVKKK
+217 FARLGRTSFRAVKSK

-263 SHGFSVPRPYGY
+263 SHGFAVPRPYGY

-292 VDEVKDK
+292 VEEIKDK
-299 EVLYH
+299 NVVYH
-304 KMIDFIQKLGENGL
+304 KMMDFIYKLGENGL

-340 IDFPQMISMHHS
+340 IDFPQMISINHP

-363 CVKNYFIKKFN
+363 CVKNYFLKKFN
-374 ITFDEDLKYEDIKQI
+374 LTFDEDLKFSDIKQI
-389 NCLDQELKAY
+389 NFLDEELKAY
-399 GYLKEKKIKNKNK
+399 GYKKGKGKEKKDKTEENMEKN
-412 EEDIKEEEN
+412 EEEN
-421 NIKDE
+421 ENEELDE
-426 EKENDNK
+426 
-433 IINNNENNNDEE
+433 
-445 FEDNLDLGQ
+445 LDLGQ

-467 KLNIDKEEDEKE
+467 QIKIEEEDKKEE
-479 ENENKKSKKMTKAE
+479 KKNKKMTKE
-493 IKNKVKKMMNKQN
+493 DIKNKVKKMMNKQN

-523 DLSNKMAMKNA
+523 DLSNKMAIKNA

>member
-1 MRLDLTALRYLN
+1 MRFDLTALKYLN

-64 TKIQYDGYSLNYLGY
+64 TKIQYDGYSLNFLGY

-103 KESDVYLCYVK
+103 KESDVYLCYVQK
-114 NVNSE
+114 VNLE
-119 ISDELY
+119 ISDEQY
-125 NQIKENILTENALKE
+125 NQIKENILTENSRKE
-140 QNRQKKLEEEK
+140 QNKQKQLDEK
-151 NKKKEKE
+151 NNI
-158 KDKNCENDEGIENEN
+158 KNEI
-173 TEKDNKEEENEEED
+173 KEEED
-187 EEEEDVSFLKNDL
+187 KKVQGEEEEEESSEEEEVSYFQNDL

-217 FARLGRTSFRAVKKK
+217 FARLGRTSFRAVKSK

-263 SHGFSVPRPYGY
+263 SHGFAVPRPYGY

-292 VDEVKDK
+292 VEEIKDK
-299 EVLYH
+299 NVVYH
-304 KMIDFIQKLGENGL
+304 KMMDFIYKLGENGL

-333 KPDEIVV
+333 KPDEIEV
-340 IDFPQMISMHHS
+340 IDFPQMISIHHS
-352 EAQNYFKRDVQ
+352 EAENYFKRDVQ
-363 CVKNYFIKKFN
+363 CVKNYFLKKFN
-374 ITFDEDLKYEDIKQI
+374 LTFDEDLKFSDIKQI
-389 NCLDQELKAY
+389 NFLDEELKAY
-399 GYLKEKKIKNKNK
+399 GYKKEEKKKVEKK
-412 EEDIKEEEN
+412 EEEIKEEEN
-421 NIKDE
+421 E
-426 EKENDNK
+426 E
-433 IINNNENNNDEE
+433 IEE
-445 FEDNLDLGQ
+445 FDLSQ

-467 KLNIDKEEDEKE
+467 KIKMEDEDKKEE
-479 ENENKKSKKMTKAE
+479 KKNKKMTKE
-493 IKNKVKKMMNKQN
+493 DIKNKVKKMMNKQN

-523 DLSNKMAMKNA
+523 DLSNKMAIKNA

>member
-1 MRLDLTALRYLN
+1 MRFDLTALKYLN

-64 TKIQYDGYSLNYLGY
+64 TKIQYDGYSLNFLGY

-103 KESDVYLCYVK
+103 KESDVYLCYVQK
-114 NVNSE
+114 VNSE
-119 ISDELY
+119 ISDEQY
-125 NQIKENILTENALKE
+125 NQIKENILTENARKE
-140 QNRQKKLEEEK
+140 QNKQKQLDEK
-151 NKKKEKE
+151 NNI
-158 KDKNCENDEGIENEN
+158 KNEI
-173 TEKDNKEEENEEED
+173 KEEED
-187 EEEEDVSFLKNDL
+187 KKVQGEEEEEESSEEEEVSYFQNDL

-217 FARLGRTSFRAVKKK
+217 FARLGRTSFRAVKSK

-263 SHGFSVPRPYGY
+263 SHGFAVPRPYGY

-292 VDEVKDK
+292 VEEIKDK
-299 EVLYH
+299 NVVYH
-304 KMIDFIQKLGENGL
+304 KMMDFIYKLGENGL

-340 IDFPQMISMHHS
+340 IDFPQMISINHP

-363 CVKNYFIKKFN
+363 CVKNYFLKKFN
-374 ITFDEDLKYEDIKQI
+374 LTFDEDLKFSDIKQI
-389 NCLDQELKAY
+389 NFLDEELKAY
-399 GYLKEKKIKNKNK
+399 GYKKEKGKEKKDKNEENMEKN
-412 EEDIKEEEN
+412 EEEN
-421 NIKDE
+421 ENEELDE
-426 EKENDNK
+426 
-433 IINNNENNNDEE
+433 
-445 FEDNLDLGQ
+445 LDLGQ

-467 KLNIDKEEDEKE
+467 QIKIEEEDKKEE
-479 ENENKKSKKMTKAE
+479 KKNKKMTKE
-493 IKNKVKKMMNKQN
+493 DIKNKVKKMMNKQN

-523 DLSNKMAMKNA
+523 DLSNKMAIKNA

>member
-1 MRLDLTALRYLN
+1 MRFDLTALKYLN

-64 TKIQYDGYSLNYLGY
+64 TKIQYEGYSLNFLGY

-114 NVNSE
+114 KVNSE

-140 QNRQKKLEEEK
+140 QNRQKKLEE
-151 NKKKEKE
+151 NNDIKKE
-158 KDKNCENDEGIENEN
+158 
-173 TEKDNKEEENEEED
+173 EEENEEKKDEP
-187 EEEEDVSFLKNDL
+187 EEEEEEESEEELSYIQNDL

-217 FARLGRTSFRAVKKK
+217 FARLGRTSFRAVKSK

-251 SQNEYK
+251 AQNEYK

-292 VDEVKDK
+292 VEEIKDK
-299 EVLYH
+299 NIVYH
-304 KMIDFIQKLGENGL
+304 KMMDFIYKLGSNGL
-318 IHGDFNEFNILLNIN
+318 IHGDFNEFNILLNIE

-340 IDFPQMISMHHS
+340 IDFPQMISINHS
-352 EAQNYFKRDVQ
+352 EAENYFKRDVQ
-363 CVKNYFIKKFN
+363 CVKNYFLKKFN
-374 ITFDEDLKYEDIKQI
+374 LTFEEDLKFSDIKQI
-389 NCLDQELKAY
+389 NFLDEELKAY
-399 GYLKEKKIKNKNK
+399 GYKKEKEKDKKINK
-412 EEDIKEEEN
+412 EENEDKNEIN
-421 NIKDE
+421 E
-426 EKENDNK
+426 EKE
-433 IINNNENNNDEE
+433 INEE
-445 FEDNLDLGQ
+445 EDIDLGQ

-467 KLNIDKEEDEKE
+467 KIKIE
-479 ENENKKSKKMTKAE
+479 ENEEKKEEKKNKKMTKE
-493 IKNKVKKMMNKQN
+493 DIKNKVKKMMNKQN
-506 KIHVKEGK
+506 KIHVKESK

-523 DLSNKMAMKNA
+523 DISNKMAIKNA

>member
-1 MRLDLTALRYLN
+1 MRFDLTALKYLT

-64 TKIQYDGYSLNYLGY
+64 TKIQYDGYSLNFLGY

-87 IKQGILVQIG
+87 IKQGILVQVG

-114 NVNSE
+114 NTNSE
-119 ISDELY
+119 ISEEQY

-140 QNRQKKLEEEK
+140 QNRQKKLEEKNNINDGNKETEEK
-151 NKKKEKE
+151 NDEK
-158 KDKNCENDEGIENEN
+158 
-173 TEKDNKEEENEEED
+173 NEEEEKEESS
-187 EEEEDVSFLKNDL
+187 EEEEEISYLQNDL

-217 FARLGRTSFRAVKKK
+217 FARLGRTSFRAVKSK

-292 VDEVKDK
+292 VEEIKDK
-299 EVLYH
+299 NTVYH
-304 KMIDFIQKLGENGL
+304 KMMDFIYKLGTNGL

-340 IDFPQMISMHHS
+340 IDFPQMISIHHP
-352 EAQNYFKRDVQ
+352 EAENYFKRDVQ
-363 CVKNYFIKKFN
+363 CVKNYFLKKFN
-374 ITFDEDLKYEDIKQI
+374 LTFDEDLKFSDIKQI
-389 NCLDQELKAY
+389 GFLDQELKAY
-399 GYLKEKKIKNKNK
+399 GYKKEEKKKSEIKN
-412 EEDIKEEEN
+412 EEVNEEGNEEN
-421 NIKDE
+421 E
-426 EKENDNK
+426 E
-433 IINNNENNNDEE
+433 
-445 FEDNLDLGQ
+445 LDLEQ

-467 KLNIDKEEDEKE
+467 NIKMEEEDKKEE
-479 ENENKKSKKMTKAE
+479 KKNKKMTKE
-493 IKNKVKKMMNKQN
+493 DIKNKVKKMMNKQN

-523 DLSNKMAMKNA
+523 DLSNKMAIKNA

>member
-1 MRLDLTALRYLN
+1 MRFDLTALKYLN

-27 RNHEIVPVDLIQSIS
+27 RNHEIVPVELIQSIS

-64 TKIQYDGYSLNYLGY
+64 TKIQYDGYSLNFLGY

-114 NVNSE
+114 KVNSE

-140 QNRQKKLEEEK
+140 QNRQKKLEEK
-151 NKKKEKE
+151 N
-158 KDKNCENDEGIENEN
+158 NI
-173 TEKDNKEEENEEED
+173 NKEEGENKEKKED
-187 EEEEDVSFLKNDL
+187 EHEEEEEDDEEDVSYFQNDL

-217 FARLGRTSFRAVKKK
+217 FARLGRTSFRAVKSK

-292 VDEVKDK
+292 VEEIKDK
-299 EVLYH
+299 NIVYH
-304 KMIDFIQKLGENGL
+304 KMMDFIYKLGENGL

-340 IDFPQMISMHHS
+340 IDFPQMISINHP
-352 EAQNYFKRDVQ
+352 EAENYFKRDVQ
-363 CVKNYFIKKFN
+363 CVKNYFWKKFN
-374 ITFDEDLKYEDIKQI
+374 LTFDEDLKFSDIKQI
-389 NCLDQELKAY
+389 NFLDEELKAY
-399 GYLKEKKIKNKNK
+399 GYKKEKENKK
-412 EEDIKEEEN
+412 KF
-421 NIKDE
+421 
-426 EKENDNK
+426 EKENDK
-433 IINNNENNNDEE
+433 EEDEE
-445 FEDNLDLGQ
+445 ENKEEIDDIDLGQ

-467 KLNIDKEEDEKE
+467 KIKMEDEDKKEE
-479 ENENKKSKKMTKAE
+479 KKNKKMTKE
-493 IKNKVKKMMNKQN
+493 DIKNKVKKLMNKQN

-523 DLSNKMAMKNA
+523 DISNKMAIKNA

>member
-1 MRLDLTALRYLN
+1 MRFDLTALKYLN

-27 RNHEIVPVDLIQSIS
+27 RNHEIVPVELIQSIS

-64 TKIQYDGYSLNYLGY
+64 TKIQYDGYSLNFLGY

-114 NVNSE
+114 KVNSE

-140 QNRQKKLEEEK
+140 QNRQKKLEEK
-151 NKKKEKE
+151 N
-158 KDKNCENDEGIENEN
+158 NI
-173 TEKDNKEEENEEED
+173 NKEEDENKEKKED
-187 EEEEDVSFLKNDL
+187 EHEEEEEDDEEDVSYFQNDL

-217 FARLGRTSFRAVKKK
+217 FARLGRTSFRAVKSK

-292 VDEVKDK
+292 VEEIKDK
-299 EVLYH
+299 NIVYH
-304 KMIDFIQKLGENGL
+304 KMMDFIYKLGENGL

-340 IDFPQMISMHHS
+340 IDFPQMISINHP
-352 EAQNYFKRDVQ
+352 EAENYFKRDVQ
-363 CVKNYFIKKFN
+363 CVKNYFWKKFN
-374 ITFDEDLKYEDIKQI
+374 LTFDEDLKFSDIKQI
-389 NCLDQELKAY
+389 NFLDEELKAY
-399 GYLKEKKIKNKNK
+399 GYKKEKENKK
-412 EEDIKEEEN
+412 KS
-421 NIKDE
+421 
-426 EKENDNK
+426 EKENDK
-433 IINNNENNNDEE
+433 EEDEE
-445 FEDNLDLGQ
+445 ENKEEIDDIDLGQ

-467 KLNIDKEEDEKE
+467 KIKMEDEDKKEE
-479 ENENKKSKKMTKAE
+479 KKNKKMTKE
-493 IKNKVKKMMNKQN
+493 DIKNKVKKMMNKQN

-523 DLSNKMAMKNA
+523 DISNEMAIKNG

>member
-1 MRLDLTALRYLN
+1 MRFDLTALKYLT

-64 TKIQYDGYSLNYLGY
+64 TKIQYDGYSLNFLGY

-114 NVNSE
+114 NTNSE
-119 ISDELY
+119 ISEEQY

-140 QNRQKKLEEEK
+140 QNRQKKLEEK
-151 NKKKEKE
+151 NNIKKE
-158 KDKNCENDEGIENEN
+158 
-173 TEKDNKEEENEEED
+173 EEENEEKKDEP
-187 EEEEDVSFLKNDL
+187 EEEEEEESEEELSYIQNDL

-217 FARLGRTSFRAVKKK
+217 FARLGRTSFRAVKSK

-251 SQNEYK
+251 AQNEYK

-292 VDEVKDK
+292 VEEIKDK
-299 EVLYH
+299 NIVYH
-304 KMIDFIQKLGENGL
+304 KMMDFIYKLGSNGL
-318 IHGDFNEFNILLNIN
+318 IHGDFNEFNILLNIE

-340 IDFPQMISMHHS
+340 IDFPQMISINHS
-352 EAQNYFKRDVQ
+352 EAENYFKRDVQ
-363 CVKNYFIKKFN
+363 CVKNYFLKKFN
-374 ITFDEDLKYEDIKQI
+374 LTFEEDLKFSDIKQI
-389 NCLDQELKAY
+389 NFLDEELKAY
-399 GYLKEKKIKNKNK
+399 GYKKEKEKDKKINK
-412 EEDIKEEEN
+412 EENEDKNEIN
-421 NIKDE
+421 E
-426 EKENDNK
+426 EKE
-433 IINNNENNNDEE
+433 INEE
-445 FEDNLDLGQ
+445 EDIDLGQ

-467 KLNIDKEEDEKE
+467 KIKIE
-479 ENENKKSKKMTKAE
+479 ENEEKKEEKKNKKMTKE
-493 IKNKVKKMMNKQN
+493 DIKNKVKKMMNKQN
-506 KIHVKEGK
+506 KIHVKESK

-523 DLSNKMAMKNA
+523 DISNKMAIKNA

>member
-1 MRLDLTALRYLN
+1 MRFDLTALKYLN

-64 TKIQYDGYSLNYLGY
+64 TKIQYEGYSLNFLGY

-114 NVNSE
+114 KVNSE

-140 QNRQKKLEEEK
+140 QNRQKKLEEK
-151 NKKKEKE
+151 NNI
-158 KDKNCENDEGIENEN
+158 KND
-173 TEKDNKEEENEEED
+173 EEENLEKKDEP
-187 EEEEDVSFLKNDL
+187 EEEEEEESEEELSYIQNDL

-217 FARLGRTSFRAVKKK
+217 FARLGRTSFRAVKSK

-251 SQNEYK
+251 AQNEYK

-292 VDEVKDK
+292 VEEIKDK
-299 EVLYH
+299 NIVYH
-304 KMIDFIQKLGENGL
+304 KMMDFIYKLGENGL

-340 IDFPQMISMHHS
+340 IDFPQMISIHHS
-352 EAQNYFKRDVQ
+352 EAENYFKRDVQ
-363 CVKNYFIKKFN
+363 CVKNYFLKKFN
-374 ITFDEDLKYEDIKQI
+374 LTFDEDLKFSDIKQI
-389 NCLDQELKAY
+389 NFLDEELKAY
-399 GYLKEKKIKNKNK
+399 GYKKEKEKDKKINK
-412 EEDIKEEEN
+412 EENEDKNEIN
-421 NIKDE
+421 E
-426 EKENDNK
+426 EKE
-433 IINNNENNNDEE
+433 INEE
-445 FEDNLDLGQ
+445 EDIDLGQ
-454 QLDYEKEMIENMK
+454 QLDYEKEMIEYMK
-467 KLNIDKEEDEKE
+467 KIKIE
-479 ENENKKSKKMTKAE
+479 ENEEKKEEKKNKKMTKE
-493 IKNKVKKMMNKQN
+493 DIKNKVKKMMNKQN
-506 KIHVKEGK
+506 KIHVKESK

-523 DLSNKMAMKNA
+523 DISNKMAIKNA

>member
-1 MRLDLTALRYLN
+1 MRFDLTALKYLN

-64 TKIQYDGYSLNYLGY
+64 TKIQYEGYSLNFLGY

-114 NVNSE
+114 KVNSE

-140 QNRQKKLEEEK
+140 QNRQKKLEEK
-151 NKKKEKE
+151 NNIK
-158 KDKNCENDEGIENEN
+158 
-173 TEKDNKEEENEEED
+173 KEEENEEKKDEP
-187 EEEEDVSFLKNDL
+187 EEEEEEESEEELSYIQNDL

-217 FARLGRTSFRAVKKK
+217 FARLGRTSFRAVKSK

-251 SQNEYK
+251 AQNEYK

-292 VDEVKDK
+292 VEEIKDK
-299 EVLYH
+299 NTVYH
-304 KMIDFIQKLGENGL
+304 KMMDFIYKLGSNGL
-318 IHGDFNEFNILLNIN
+318 IHGDFNEFNILLNIE

-340 IDFPQMISMHHS
+340 IDFPQMISINHS
-352 EAQNYFKRDVQ
+352 EAENYFKRDVQ
-363 CVKNYFIKKFN
+363 CVKNYFLKKFN
-374 ITFDEDLKYEDIKQI
+374 LTFEEDLKFSDIKQI
-389 NCLDQELKAY
+389 NFLDEELKAY
-399 GYLKEKKIKNKNK
+399 GYKKEKEKDKKINK
-412 EEDIKEEEN
+412 EENEDKNEIN
-421 NIKDE
+421 E
-426 EKENDNK
+426 EKE
-433 IINNNENNNDEE
+433 INEE
-445 FEDNLDLGQ
+445 EDIDLGQ

-467 KLNIDKEEDEKE
+467 KIKNE
-479 ENENKKSKKMTKAE
+479 ENEEKKEEKKNKKMTKE
-493 IKNKVKKMMNKQN
+493 DIKNKVKKMMNKQN
-506 KIHVKEGK
+506 KIHVKESK

-523 DLSNKMAMKNA
+523 DISNKMAIKNA

>member
-1 MRLDLTALRYLN
+1 MRFDLTALKYLT

-64 TKIQYDGYSLNYLGY
+64 TKIQYDGYSLNFLGY

-114 NVNSE
+114 NTNSE
-119 ISDELY
+119 ISEEQY

-140 QNRQKKLEEEK
+140 QNRQKKLEEK
-151 NKKKEKE
+151 N
-158 KDKNCENDEGIENEN
+158 NINDEDKE
-173 TEKDNKEEENEEED
+173 TEEKKD
-187 EEEEDVSFLKNDL
+187 EEEEKEESSEGEEEEISYLQNDL

-217 FARLGRTSFRAVKKK
+217 FARLGRTSFRAVKSK

-292 VDEVKDK
+292 IEEIKDK
-299 EVLYH
+299 NTVYH
-304 KMIDFIQKLGENGL
+304 KMMDFIYKLGQNGL

-340 IDFPQMISMHHS
+340 IDFPQMISIHHP
-352 EAQNYFKRDVQ
+352 EAENYFKRDVQ
-363 CVKNYFIKKFN
+363 CVKNYFLKKFN
-374 ITFDEDLKYEDIKQI
+374 LTFDEDLKFSDIKQI
-389 NCLDQELKAY
+389 GFLDQELKAY
-399 GYLKEKKIKNKNK
+399 GYKKEDKKKTEIKN
-412 EEDIKEEEN
+412 EEPNEEEN
-421 NIKDE
+421 E
-426 EKENDNK
+426 END
-433 IINNNENNNDEE
+433 E
-445 FEDNLDLGQ
+445 LDLEQ

-467 KLNIDKEEDEKE
+467 NIKMEEEDKKEE
-479 ENENKKSKKMTKAE
+479 KKNKKMTKE
-493 IKNKVKKMMNKQN
+493 DIKNKVKKMMNKQN
-506 KIHVKEGK
+506 KIHVKESK

-523 DLSNKMAMKNA
+523 DLSNKMAIKNA

>member
-1 MRLDLTALRYLN
+1 MRFDLTALKYLN

-64 TKIQYDGYSLNYLGY
+64 TKIQYDGYSLNFLGY

-103 KESDVYLCYVK
+103 KESDVYLCYVQK
-114 NVNSE
+114 VNSE
-119 ISDELY
+119 ISDEQY
-125 NQIKENILTENALKE
+125 NQIKENILTENSRKE
-140 QNRQKKLEEEK
+140 QNKQKQLDEK
-151 NKKKEKE
+151 NNI
-158 KDKNCENDEGIENEN
+158 KNEI
-173 TEKDNKEEENEEED
+173 KEEED
-187 EEEEDVSFLKNDL
+187 KKVQGEEEEEESSEEEEVSYFQNDL

-217 FARLGRTSFRAVKKK
+217 FARLGRTSFRAVKSK

-251 SQNEYK
+251 SKNEYK

-263 SHGFSVPRPYGY
+263 SHGFAVPRPYGY

-292 VDEVKDK
+292 VEEIKDK
-299 EVLYH
+299 NVVYH
-304 KMIDFIQKLGENGL
+304 KMMDFIYKLGENGL

-340 IDFPQMISMHHS
+340 IDFPQMISINHP

-363 CVKNYFIKKFN
+363 CVKNYFLKKFN
-374 ITFDEDLKYEDIKQI
+374 LTFDEDLKFSDIKQI
-389 NCLDQELKAY
+389 NFLDEELKAY
-399 GYLKEKKIKNKNK
+399 GYKKEKGKEKKDKTEENMEKN
-412 EEDIKEEEN
+412 EEEN
-421 NIKDE
+421 ENEELDE
-426 EKENDNK
+426 
-433 IINNNENNNDEE
+433 
-445 FEDNLDLGQ
+445 LDLGQ

-467 KLNIDKEEDEKE
+467 QINIEEEDKKEE
-479 ENENKKSKKMTKAE
+479 KKNKKMTKE
-493 IKNKVKKMMNKQN
+493 DIKNKVKKMMNKQN

-523 DLSNKMAMKNA
+523 DLSNKMAIKNA

>member
-1 MRLDLTALRYLN
+1 MRFDLTALKYLN

-64 TKIQYDGYSLNYLGY
+64 TKIQYDGYSLNFLGY

-103 KESDVYLCYVK
+103 KESDVYLCYVQK
-114 NVNSE
+114 VNSE
-119 ISDELY
+119 ISDEQY
-125 NQIKENILTENALKE
+125 NQIKENILTENSRKE
-140 QNRQKKLEEEK
+140 QNKQKQLDEK
-151 NKKKEKE
+151 NNI
-158 KDKNCENDEGIENEN
+158 KNEI
-173 TEKDNKEEENEEED
+173 KEEED
-187 EEEEDVSFLKNDL
+187 KKVQGEEEEEESSEEEEVSYFQNDL

-217 FARLGRTSFRAVKKK
+217 FARLGRTSFRAVKSK

-263 SHGFSVPRPYGY
+263 SHGFAVPRPYGY

-292 VDEVKDK
+292 VEEIKDK
-299 EVLYH
+299 NVVYH
-304 KMIDFIQKLGENGL
+304 KMMDFIYKLGENGL

-340 IDFPQMISMHHS
+340 IDFPQMISINHP

-363 CVKNYFIKKFN
+363 CVKNYFLKKFN
-374 ITFDEDLKYEDIKQI
+374 LTFDEDLKFSDIKQI
-389 NCLDQELKAY
+389 NFLDEELKAY
-399 GYLKEKKIKNKNK
+399 GYKKEKGKEKKDKTEENMEKN
-412 EEDIKEEEN
+412 EEEN
-421 NIKDE
+421 ENEELDE
-426 EKENDNK
+426 
-433 IINNNENNNDEE
+433 
-445 FEDNLDLGQ
+445 LDLGQ

-467 KLNIDKEEDEKE
+467 QINIEEEDKKEE
-479 ENENKKSKKMTKAE
+479 KKNKKMTKE
-493 IKNKVKKMMNKQN
+493 DIKNKVKKMMNKQN

-523 DLSNKMAMKNA
+523 DLSNKMAIKNA